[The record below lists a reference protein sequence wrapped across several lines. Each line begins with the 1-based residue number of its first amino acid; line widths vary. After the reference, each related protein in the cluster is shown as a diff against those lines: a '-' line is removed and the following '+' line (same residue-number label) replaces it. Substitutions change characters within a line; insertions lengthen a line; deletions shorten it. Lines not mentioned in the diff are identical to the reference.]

1 MIKDNL
7 MTIKETAERLALSPY
22 TVKEMIRKR
31 EIEHVKINSRVS
43 RVRASVLENFIKQ
56 RTIKTYEKKTTKTQK
71 IPSQCIPSLARL
83 RAL

>member
-7 MTIKETAERLALSPY
+7 LTIKETAERLALSPY

-43 RVRASVLENFIKQ
+43 RVRASVLENFINK
-56 RTIKTYEKKTTKTQK
+56 RTIKTYEKKTTENQK
-71 IPSQCIPSLARL
+71 VSSQCLPSLTQF

>member
-56 RTIKTYEKKTTKTQK
+56 RTIKTYEEKTTKTQK
-71 IPSQCIPSLARL
+71 IPSQGIPSLARL